1 MDDKEIRKEY
11 HINIDKYLVYK
22 KYWKKSKDQTLE
34 LKITNKDLKSLMMK
48 ELSDLKLDNKEDIAD
63 NITTQYFNI
72 MKFFEK
78 KDDDSKVVN
87 IIKTILYDNDD
98 FSVTL
103 DIPTQD
109 IIIKDYNNIYCN
121 IYNMKSKVKERL
133 NLLYDSK
140 IYRCNII
147 PPVVA
152 NAYIFRYVSKEN
164 MDSYIEEWKKDRD
177 LL

>member
-1 MDDKEIRKEY
+1 MKDGRKEY
-11 HINIDKYLVYK
+11 HININKYLVYN
-22 KYWKKSKDQTLE
+22 KYWGKSKDQTLK
-34 LKITNKDLKSLMMK
+34 LKISDKDLKSLIMK
-48 ELSDLKLDNKEDIAD
+48 ELVPYELDNKEEIAD
-63 NITTQYFNI
+63 NIVTQYFDI

-78 KDDDSKVVN
+78 KDDEPKVVN

-98 FSVTL
+98 FSVIL

-152 NAYIFRYVSKEN
+152 NAYIFRYISKEN